1 MLVHVKM
8 FEFTVYMTQFKDKL
22 VVATNQARFM
32 INRFYDQLSKV
43 VHNITFF
50 FFKCKDGKLYIII
63 ILLA

>member
-22 VVATNQARFM
+22 VVVTNQARFM
-32 INRFYDQLSKV
+32 INWFYDQLSKV

-50 FFKCKDGKLYIII
+50 FQM
-63 ILLA
+63 

>member
-22 VVATNQARFM
+22 VVVTNQARFM
-32 INRFYDQLSKV
+32 INWFYDQLSKV

-50 FFKCKDGKLYIII
+50 ANVKTGNCI
-63 ILLA
+63 